1 MNVSGEFTIK
11 APRAAVFDTIRDPKS
26 FISLVDGIRDL
37 KEIDPT
43 HYEAVFETKIA
54 YLNFK
59 FKVSVEVT
67 QARGRRDRRQDR
79 RHAARRRR
87 PPDRDTSTTLTEA
100 GDETKVAYSVDVDAR
115 RQARQHGPAGDAVQS
130 QGHGKEFV
138 SRLRERF
145 AQSRSGVK
153 HDAV

>member
-43 HYEAVFETKIA
+43 HYEAVFETRIA

-59 FKVSVEVT
+59 FKVSVEVIKLDIDEIAAKIEGT
-67 QARGRRDRRQDR
+67 PLGVVGRLT
-79 RHAARRRR
+79 AT
-87 PPDRDTSTTLTEA
+87 TSTTLTDA
-100 GDETKVAYSVDVDAR
+100 GDETRIAYSVDA
-115 RQARQHGPAGDAVQS
+115 ALAGKLGSMGQPVMRSKAKDLEKQ
-130 QGHGKEFV
+130 FV

-145 AQSRSGVK
+145 AQ
-153 HDAV
+153 AAAE